1 MEELDPRGRLMG
13 KNKWLQEELAA
24 EQKGRE
30 FMEERVTRR
39 NQESRKYVMSVHERA
54 ITLGK
59 EELFDE
65 LTNYAQR
72 EICEPLFKAFNGI
85 FGQREIEKAR
95 EDMHEKLKY
104 VALRA
109 REFAMH
115 HSGYKVGTAIL
126 ALKKVSGPTENPW
139 VVLFDANTKLDEE
152 KHATPEGHKWCGE
165 QNSLDRV
172 VHPEPGDPE
181 IARVVKIVVT
191 GEPRPDDRSKKP
203 QIVLSPCHIC
213 RDRMVYDPELVSG
226 DHPLLPDDTE
236 VYMFDPDIQWR
247 EKYSKVGTL
256 HEHQGETIDRD
267 GDG

>member
-1 MEELDPRGRLMG
+1 
-13 KNKWLQEELAA
+13 
-24 EQKGRE
+24 
-30 FMEERVTRR
+30 
-39 NQESRKYVMSVHERA
+39 MSVHERA